1 MTIENLVCGIIGS
14 IVAAIIITIA
24 SKVYLGV
31 SGFRGLKNTV
41 RLIRDSYKGG
51 IVNIF
56 PNRKSYIQHKDHG
69 TETQY
74 ISKCK
79 SKLMYIG
86 YWLAHGTEIGGV
98 IRTLQTLI
106 LEKKDVE
113 VVLLNPDNS
122 CLIKEMAN
130 FLKIDS
136 IEIQQRIKNSL
147 TKLCKIKNSLPDDL
161 RMHFI
166 IKVHDI
172 PLNASAFLIDYDSKK
187 EMRILVDYKIYN
199 QEREKSY
206 GIEYMRGSIT
216 QSLWDSYQEISRNA
230 KVY

>member
-74 ISKCK
+74 IS
-79 SKLMYIG
+79 
-86 YWLAHGTEIGGV
+86 
-98 IRTLQTLI
+98 
-106 LEKKDVE
+106 
-113 VVLLNPDNS
+113 
-122 CLIKEMAN
+122 
-130 FLKIDS
+130 
-136 IEIQQRIKNSL
+136 
-147 TKLCKIKNSLPDDL
+147 
-161 RMHFI
+161 
-166 IKVHDI
+166 
-172 PLNASAFLIDYDSKK
+172 
-187 EMRILVDYKIYN
+187 
-199 QEREKSY
+199 
-206 GIEYMRGSIT
+206 
-216 QSLWDSYQEISRNA
+216 NA
-230 KVY
+230 KVN

>member
-86 YWLAHGTEIGGV
+86 YWLAHGT
-98 IRTLQTLI
+98 
-106 LEKKDVE
+106 
-113 VVLLNPDNS
+113 
-122 CLIKEMAN
+122 
-130 FLKIDS
+130 
-136 IEIQQRIKNSL
+136 
-147 TKLCKIKNSLPDDL
+147 
-161 RMHFI
+161 
-166 IKVHDI
+166 

>member
-86 YWLAHGTEIGGV
+86 YWLAHGTEMGDV

-147 TKLCKIKNSLPDDL
+147 TKLCKIKNSLPDD
-161 RMHFI
+161 
-166 IKVHDI
+166 
-172 PLNASAFLIDYDSKK
+172 
-187 EMRILVDYKIYN
+187 
-199 QEREKSY
+199 
-206 GIEYMRGSIT
+206 
-216 QSLWDSYQEISRNA
+216 
-230 KVY
+230 

>member
-1 MTIENLVCGIIGS
+1 MACTWYRNGGCD
-14 IVAAIIITIA
+14 
-24 SKVYLGV
+24 
-31 SGFRGLKNTV
+31 KNTTNV
-41 RLIRDSYKGG
+41 DFR
-51 IVNIF
+51 
-56 PNRKSYIQHKDHG
+56 
-69 TETQY
+69 
-74 ISKCK
+74 
-79 SKLMYIG
+79 
-86 YWLAHGTEIGGV
+86 
-98 IRTLQTLI
+98 
-106 LEKKDVE
+106 KKDVE

>member
-86 YWLAHGTEIGGV
+86 YWLAHGTEMGDV

-136 IEIQQRIKNSL
+136 IEIQQRIKN
-147 TKLCKIKNSLPDDL
+147 
-161 RMHFI
+161 M
-166 IKVHDI
+166 
-172 PLNASAFLIDYDSKK
+172 
-187 EMRILVDYKIYN
+187 
-199 QEREKSY
+199 
-206 GIEYMRGSIT
+206 
-216 QSLWDSYQEISRNA
+216 
-230 KVY
+230 